1 MQIHPGDSNDIE
13 KVIQVD
19 KNYFSTSFLPYL
31 IYKNTL

>member
-19 KNYFSTSFLPYL
+19 KKLLFLLLLTLSYL
-31 IYKNTL
+31 